1 MLIKEI
7 IKNKRDKKELT
18 QQEIEFFV
26 NSVVNGN
33 ATNEQIS
40 AFTMAVFFNKLN
52 LTERKFLTLAMRNS
66 GEVIEFED
74 LRDMPI
80 VDKHS
85 TGGVSDSVSLPLAPI
100 VAACGAYVPMITG
113 KGLGHT
119 GGTTDKLK
127 SIQGYN
133 TSPTTAEFKKV
144 VKEVGCAVIGQ
155 TANLAP
161 ADKRIYTIRDT
172 TATVDSIDLICS
184 SILSKKLA
192 SGIKNLVMDVK
203 TGSGAFMQ
211 TLEDAENLAQ
221 NIVNIANSVGVPS
234 VALIT
239 DMNEALGRNIGNSLE
254 ILETIDFLTNKPVD
268 NKLKEVTLE
277 LAAQMLLISNIAST
291 KQQALEKVNNALQSG
306 KAATI
311 FANMVQALGGS
322 ADIINNPTKYLPVAK
337 YTAEIFLDKSGVV
350 TNINNYELGMTL
362 VHLGGGRKAADDVL
376 DLSVG
381 LTNVKK
387 VGEIV
392 DASNPFA
399 TLHYN
404 NKNDVE
410 NITRILNNC
419 ITVGT
424 NAPKYSAIYKVI
436 NPN

>member
-7 IKNKRDKKELT
+7 IKNKRDNKELT
-18 QQEIEFFV
+18 QQEMEFFV
-26 NSVVNGN
+26 DSVVNGN

-74 LRDMPI
+74 LTDMPI

-119 GGTTDKLK
+119 GGTTDKLN

-133 TSPTTAEFKKV
+133 TAPTTAEFKKV

-211 TLEDAENLAQ
+211 TIEDAENLAQ

-268 NKLKEVTLE
+268 SKLKEVTME
-277 LAAQMLLISNIAST
+277 LAAQMLLISNIATT
-291 KQQALEKVNNALQSG
+291 KQQALEKVNYALESG
-306 KAATI
+306 KAAQI
-311 FANMVQALGGS
+311 FANMVKALGGS

-337 YTAEIFLDKSGVV
+337 YTADIFLNKTGVI

-392 DASNPFA
+392 DSSNPFA

-410 NITRILNNC
+410 NITNILNNC
-419 ITVGT
+419 ITVGN
-424 NAPKYSAIYKVI
+424 NAPKYTAIYKVI